1 MNFVLIIYCL
11 YKNINSKKIYY
22 GQFTVEIFE
31 NKPIIE
37 LSSNKY
43 LININLNSIKIKE
56 DDKIKILNF
65 NNISIKN
72 ITYNNEL
79 RCIFFNLTTEP
90 KTQIVINSYFFIDN
104 GNIINPNNIINIKE
118 GFLLI
123 NFTLTNDSYKNDS
136 TFYIDLNIENSKVI
150 KKIDNYTYEINSGLI
165 YFIHY
170 KKTPD
175 LKDFNNITIES
186 LNSSKLNAY
195 IGFQV
200 KNGEIIL
207 TFCDYFWIGIF
218 LFIIFLLFLLF
229 IYKIYCIISNQ
240 NNKNEENDEKS
251 KKFLK
256 I

>member
-104 GNIINPNNIINIKE
+104 GNIINPNNIIDIKE

-170 KKTPD
+170 EKTPD

-207 TFCDYFWIGIF
+207 TLCDYFWIGIF

-229 IYKIYCIISNQ
+229 IYKIYCIINNQ

-251 KKFLK
+251 KKILK
-256 I
+256 L

>member
-118 GFLLI
+118 GYLLI
-123 NFTLTNDSYKNDS
+123 NITLNNDTYKNDF
-136 TFYIDLNIENSKVI
+136 TFYIYLNI
-150 KKIDNYTYEINSGLI
+150 
-165 YFIHY
+165 
-170 KKTPD
+170 
-175 LKDFNNITIES
+175 
-186 LNSSKLNAY
+186 
-195 IGFQV
+195 
-200 KNGEIIL
+200 
-207 TFCDYFWIGIF
+207 
-218 LFIIFLLFLLF
+218 
-229 IYKIYCIISNQ
+229 
-240 NNKNEENDEKS
+240 
-251 KKFLK
+251 
-256 I
+256 